1 VNDGELIARAYALL
15 AEGRIEAAEGYFE
28 RYMAA
33 RVRVVGAGTLREA
46 WLRDVAERRT
56 QLAAREQAERE
67 RAEQRG
73 RGLWGLLPRG

>member
-1 VNDGELIARAYALL
+1 MNDGELIGRAYALL
-15 AEGRIEAAEGYFE
+15 AEGRVEAAERYFE

-46 WLRDVAERRT
+46 WRRDVAERRT

-67 RAEQRG
+67 RAERG
-73 RGLWGLLPRG
+73 GGALRGLLSRG